1 MSLWIDVF
9 IVALLPLTALF
20 TVLQKQPYFA
30 LISRGIMG
38 VVAVLLY
45 AVMGAPDVAL
55 TEALVGTLLTVI
67 LYAITVRSTQV
78 LRLGVLAGQVD
89 LPDENPIRRFC
100 SQYKLALRKTS
111 FSTEKALSKALKE
124 GQVDAV
130 HIKPGMSASFI
141 ALLPEGLPPDQDVTV
156 VAKHGRWHERKMKD
170 LFRTEEQV
178 LRLDGGHR

>member
-111 FSTEKALSKALKE
+111 FSTEKALRKALKE

-130 HIKPGMSASFI
+130 HIKSGISASFI
-141 ALLPEGLPPDQDVTV
+141 ALLPEGLPPDQYITV
-156 VAKHGRWHERKMKD
+156 VAKHGRWHEQKMKD

-178 LRLDGGHR
+178 LRLDGGSR